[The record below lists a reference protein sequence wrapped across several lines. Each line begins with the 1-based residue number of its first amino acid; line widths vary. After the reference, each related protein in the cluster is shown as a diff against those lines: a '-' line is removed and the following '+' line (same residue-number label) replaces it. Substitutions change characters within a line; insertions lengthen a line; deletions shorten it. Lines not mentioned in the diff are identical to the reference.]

1 VTRATCNDGH
11 AQRLAGVHEG
21 LGHSGTPSSELGPPG
36 APSSRLGHPGTPS
49 SELGPPGAPIS
60 GLGHPGTPNSGLGHP
75 NTPSSGL
82 RHSGTPSS
90 GLRHPGTPSSG
101 LIDLSCSAPRFQQ
114 HRGHHYQLSGAES
127 ARSDV
132 RGAYREKC
140 RSEMRPPREDMT
152 DLRLM
157 IAASPA
163 DTAATQVVSA
173 SAIFVASC
181 HRIGSIKPHRIRR
194 KDQSVVWRRK
204 YALSCNTWSLWP
216 QASLPFKRHLD
227 RFIRLCSVKIK
238 FSHTRYRALGL
249 EVYRQSARR

>member
-1 VTRATCNDGH
+1 MTRATCNDGH

-21 LGHSGTPSSELGPPG
+21 LGHPGTPSSELGPPG
-36 APSSRLGHPGTPS
+36 APSSRLGHLGTPS

-90 GLRHPGTPSSG
+90 GLRHPGTPSSGLGPPGTPSSG

-181 HRIGSIKPHRIRR
+181 HRIESIKPHRIRR
-194 KDQSVVWRRK
+194 KYQSVVWRHK
-204 YALSCNTWSLWP
+204 YASHATRGHFGP
-216 QASLPFKRHLD
+216 KRV
-227 RFIRLCSVKIK
+227 CSSNGISIDSSVC
-238 FSHTRYRALGL
+238 
-249 EVYRQSARR
+249 AR